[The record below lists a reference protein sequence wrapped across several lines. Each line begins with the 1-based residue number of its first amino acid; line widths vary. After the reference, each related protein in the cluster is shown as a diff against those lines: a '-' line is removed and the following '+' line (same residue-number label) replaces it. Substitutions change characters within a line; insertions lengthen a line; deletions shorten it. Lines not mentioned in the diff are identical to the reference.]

1 MERSDQERYR
11 ALLLAKRDDLLNR
24 VRRARSSETDDSE
37 KRAADLGDRA
47 STTQS
52 RDLLYQL
59 STGERDIVKRIDNAL
74 GRLDGGS
81 YGVCDNCGKTVQKG
95 RLEAVPWALHC
106 IECQELQDQGLL

>member
-1 MERSDQERYR
+1 MKRSEIDRYR
-11 ALLLAKRDDLLNR
+11 ALLLAKRDDLLKR
-24 VRRARSSETDDSE
+24 VRQARSSETDDTE

-47 STTQS
+47 STTMS

-59 STGERDIVKRIDNAL
+59 STGERDVVKRIDGAL
-74 GRLDGGS
+74 GRIDSGG